1 MTFRN
6 FFLQN
11 ISKIKRYWNKDFY
24 FNNLFSEED
33 PNSVKSMTDQEL
45 SDMVDT
51 ILEEDDKDKDGYID
65 YSEFV
70 MSQNNDE
77 D

>member
-1 MTFRN
+1 
-6 FFLQN
+6 
-11 ISKIKRYWNKDFY
+11 
-24 FNNLFSEED
+24 
-33 PNSVKSMTDQEL
+33 MTDQEL